1 MWQDNLFLVST
12 PFYLFIYFLFY
23 FIFKLYIIVL
33 VLPNIWMNPPQ
44 VYIYSLLEFAAAP
57 AAKSL
62 QSCPTSSIFKDF

>member
-1 MWQDNLFLVST
+1 
-12 PFYLFIYFLFY
+12 
-23 FIFKLYIIVL
+23 
-33 VLPNIWMNPPQ
+33 MNPPQ